1 MRDKKLTKWRKS
13 WKSLKK
19 PWGSRLEWDE
29 SIWERK
35 ERAIKRE
42 IERNKGQIAR
52 GSLNR
57 PSVNLD
63 KWRCQEVLRQLL
75 RKVSR
80 KWSSTDTGI
89 EEVSRNKLSE
99 VRTEAQSIHQLSR
112 SCWWGKSY
120 RGGRSF
126 LDLSTRYREAIEVAI
141 WKNLRNSTNSKVSKR
156 CRWGVKLA
164 FKSSFR
170 EVKNTDM
177 NTIQHATQ
185 PMIQTPYKPLKIN
198 SQQQF

>member
-1 MRDKKLTKWRKS
+1 MRDKKLTKWRKY

-42 IERNKGQIAR
+42 IERSKGQIAR

-89 EEVSRNKLSE
+89 EEVSRNKLSDT
-99 VRTEAQSIHQLSR
+99 RTEARTIHLLS
-112 SCWWGKSY
+112 KSY
-120 RGGRSF
+120 QGGRGF
-126 LDLSTRYREAIEVAI
+126 FDLSTRYREAVEIAI
-141 WKNLRNSTNSKVSKR
+141 RKSLRSSADSKVSRR
-156 CRWGVKLA
+156 CRA
-164 FKSSFR
+164 SF
-170 EVKNTDM
+170 
-177 NTIQHATQ
+177 
-185 PMIQTPYKPLKIN
+185 
-198 SQQQF
+198 